1 VAVDLVE
8 RADRTE
14 LVWRRALALTEASAH
29 NDPLAVAVAIF
40 QTSRHE
46 PVVLRRAARLGQER
60 AAAAPDD
67 REVVE
72 GSRVIDVAAALLD
85 GRLA

>member
-1 VAVDLVE
+1 MAVELLA
-8 RADRTE
+8 RPDRSE
-14 LVWRRALALTEASAH
+14 LVWQRALALTEASAH

-46 PVVLRRAARLGQER
+46 PFVLRRASVLGRARV
-60 AAAAPDD
+60 AAAPGD
-67 REVVE
+67 REVLE
-72 GSRVIDVAAALLD
+72 GSRVIDVATALLD